1 MMSFFQKDIK
11 AVFSSKKF
19 PALRSP
25 ILICGFPGSG
35 FVGKLAIDHV
45 INELE
50 GIQLADIYSTSFPPQ
65 VVIKS
70 TGIVELMKNILY
82 YVKNT
87 AGSNDLLFLTG
98 DAQPVSSKVE
108 YLLGEEIIKIA
119 KNLDV
124 KQIITLGAYITGM
137 FVESPRIFGV
147 ATDNDGLE
155 LLNSSNVLKIDNGSI
170 SGMNGILLG
179 IGKINNLKG
188 ISLLG
193 ETSGYVIDANASKYI
208 LKKLL
213 AIIGLS
219 IDMEDLDKK
228 AKETIMLIKSIEQ
241 RIGDKNPSNDDIQQ
255 MVQKK
260 QPEIGYIS

>member
-1 MMSFFQKDIK
+1 MSFFQKDIK
-11 AVFSSKKF
+11 AVYSSKKS
-19 PALRSP
+19 PTLRSP

-35 FVGKLAIDHV
+35 YVGKLAIDHV

-50 GIQLADIYSTSFPPQ
+50 SIHLADIYSTSFPPQ
-65 VVIKS
+65 VVIKN
-70 TGIVELMKNILY
+70 TGTVELMKNILY

-87 AGSNDLLFLTG
+87 GGKHDFLFLTG

-119 KNLDV
+119 KNFDV
-124 KQIITLGAYITGM
+124 RQIITLGAYITGM
-137 FVESPRIFGV
+137 FVETPRIFGV
-147 ATDNDGLE
+147 ATDDDGLK
-155 LLNSSNVLKIDNGSI
+155 LLTSFNILKIDNGSI

-179 IGKINNLKG
+179 IGKINNVKG
-188 ISLLG
+188 LSLLG

-213 AIIGLS
+213 AIVGLD
-219 IDMEDLDKK
+219 INMDDLDKK
-228 AKETIMLIKSIEQ
+228 AKDTIVLIKSIEQ
-241 RIGDKNPSNDDIQQ
+241 RIGDKNALSAEDQQ

>member
-1 MMSFFQKDIK
+1 MSFFESDIK
-11 AVFSSKKF
+11 AVYSSKKV
-19 PALRSP
+19 PRLRSP

-35 FVGKLAIDHV
+35 YVGKLAIDH
-45 INELE
+45 IIEELE
-50 GIQLADIYSTSFPPQ
+50 GIHLADIYSTSFPPQ
-65 VVIKS
+65 VIIKN

-82 YVKNT
+82 YVKD
-87 AGSNDLLFLTG
+87 SRSKHDFLFLTG
-98 DAQPVSSKVE
+98 DAQPVNSKVE

-119 KNLDV
+119 KNFGV
-124 KQIITLGAYITGM
+124 TQVITLGAYITGM
-137 FVESPRIFGV
+137 FVETPRVFGV
-147 ATDNDGLE
+147 ATDDDGLK
-155 LLNSSNVLKIDNGSI
+155 LLNSYSISKIDNGSI

-179 IGKINNLKG
+179 IGKINNLNG

-213 AIIGLS
+213 TIVDLDIN
-219 IDMEDLDKK
+219 MEDLEKK
-228 AKETIMLIKSIEQ
+228 AKDTIMLIKSIER
-241 RIGDKNPSNDDIQQ
+241 RIGDKNASSDEVQH

>member
-1 MMSFFQKDIK
+1 M
-11 AVFSSKKF
+11 
-19 PALRSP
+19 
-25 ILICGFPGSG
+25 ICGFPGSG
-35 FVGKLAIDHV
+35 YVGKLAIDHV
-45 INELE
+45 IGELE
-50 GIQLADIYSTSFPPQ
+50 SIHLADIYSTSFPPQ

-70 TGIVELMKNILY
+70 TGTVELMKNIIY

-87 AGSNDLLFLTG
+87 GGKHDFLFLTG

-119 KNLDV
+119 KNFDV
-124 KQIITLGAYITGM
+124 SQIITLGAYITGM
-137 FVESPRIFGV
+137 FVETPRIFGV
-147 ATDNDGLE
+147 ATDEDGLK
-155 LLNSSNVLKIDNGSI
+155 LLNSFDISKIDNGSI

-179 IGKINNLKG
+179 IGKINNVKG

-213 AIIGLS
+213 AIVGLDIS
-219 IDMEDLDKK
+219 MEDMDKK
-228 AKETIMLIKSIEQ
+228 AKDTIMLIKSIEQ
-241 RIGDKNPSNDDIQQ
+241 RIGEKNSLSDDVQQ

>member
-1 MMSFFQKDIK
+1 M
-11 AVFSSKKF
+11 
-19 PALRSP
+19 
-25 ILICGFPGSG
+25 ICGFPGSG
-35 FVGKLAIDHV
+35 YVGKLAIDHV
-45 INELE
+45 IGELE
-50 GIQLADIYSTSFPPQ
+50 SIQLADIYSTSFPPQ
-65 VVIKS
+65 VVIKN
-70 TGIVELMKNILY
+70 TGTVELMKNIIY

-87 AGSNDLLFLTG
+87 GGKHDFLFLTG

-119 KNLDV
+119 KNFDV
-124 KQIITLGAYITGM
+124 RQIITLGAYITGM
-137 FVESPRIFGV
+137 FVETPRIFGV
-147 ATDNDGLE
+147 ATDEDGLK
-155 LLNSSNVLKIDNGSI
+155 LLNSFDISKIDNGSI

-179 IGKINNLKG
+179 IGKINNVKG

-213 AIIGLS
+213 AIIGLDIS
-219 IDMEDLDKK
+219 MEDMDKK
-228 AKETIMLIKSIEQ
+228 AKDTIILIKSIEQ
-241 RIGDKNPSNDDIQQ
+241 RIGGKNSLSDDVQQ

>member
-1 MMSFFQKDIK
+1 M
-11 AVFSSKKF
+11 
-19 PALRSP
+19 
-25 ILICGFPGSG
+25 ICGFPGSG
-35 FVGKLAIDHV
+35 YVGKLAMDHV
-45 INELE
+45 IGELE
-50 GIQLADIYSTSFPPQ
+50 SIHLADIYSTSFPPQ
-65 VVIKS
+65 VVIKN
-70 TGIVELMKNILY
+70 TGTVELMKNIIY

-87 AGSNDLLFLTG
+87 GGKHDFLFLTG

-119 KNLDV
+119 KNFDV
-124 KQIITLGAYITGM
+124 RQIITLGAYITGM
-137 FVESPRIFGV
+137 FVETPRIFGV
-147 ATDNDGLE
+147 ATDEDGLK
-155 LLNSSNVLKIDNGSI
+155 LLNSFNISKIDNGSI

-179 IGKINNLKG
+179 IGKINNVKG

-213 AIIGLS
+213 AIIGLDIS
-219 IDMEDLDKK
+219 MEDMDKK
-228 AKETIMLIKSIEQ
+228 AKDTIILIKSIEQ
-241 RIGDKNPSNDDIQQ
+241 RIGDKNSLSDDVQQ

>member
-1 MMSFFQKDIK
+1 MSFFESDIK
-11 AVFSSKKF
+11 AVYSSKKV
-19 PALRSP
+19 PRLRSP

-35 FVGKLAIDHV
+35 YVGKLAIDH
-45 INELE
+45 IIEELE
-50 GIQLADIYSTSFPPQ
+50 SIQLADIYSTSFPPQ
-65 VVIKS
+65 VIIKN

-82 YVKNT
+82 YVKDSRT
-87 AGSNDLLFLTG
+87 KHDFLFLTG

-119 KNLDV
+119 KNFGV
-124 KQIITLGAYITGM
+124 TQVITLGAYITGM
-137 FVESPRIFGV
+137 FVETPRVFGV
-147 ATDNDGLE
+147 ATDDDGLK
-155 LLNSSNVLKIDNGSI
+155 LLNSYSISKIDNGSI

-179 IGKINNLKG
+179 IGKINNVNG

-213 AIIGLS
+213 SIVDLD
-219 IDMEDLDKK
+219 IDMEDLEKK
-228 AKETIMLIKSIEQ
+228 AKDTIMLIKSIER
-241 RIGDKNPSNDDIQQ
+241 RIGDKNASSDEVQH

>member
-1 MMSFFQKDIK
+1 MSFFESDIK
-11 AVFSSKKF
+11 AVYSSKKV
-19 PALRSP
+19 PRLRSP

-35 FVGKLAIDHV
+35 YVGKLAIDH
-45 INELE
+45 IIEELE
-50 GIQLADIYSTSFPPQ
+50 GIHLADIYSTSFPPQ
-65 VVIKS
+65 VIIKN

-82 YVKNT
+82 YVKD
-87 AGSNDLLFLTG
+87 SRSKHDFLFLTG
-98 DAQPVSSKVE
+98 DAQPVNSKVE

-119 KNLDV
+119 KNFGV
-124 KQIITLGAYITGM
+124 TQVITLGAYITGM
-137 FVESPRIFGV
+137 FVETPRVFGV
-147 ATDNDGLE
+147 ATDDDGLK
-155 LLNSSNVLKIDNGSI
+155 LLNSYSISKIDNGSI

-179 IGKINNLKG
+179 IGKINSLNG

-213 AIIGLS
+213 TIVDLDIN
-219 IDMEDLDKK
+219 MEDLEKK
-228 AKETIMLIKSIEQ
+228 AKDTIMLIKSIER
-241 RIGDKNPSNDDIQQ
+241 RIGDKNASSDEVQH

>member
-1 MMSFFQKDIK
+1 MSFFQKDIK
-11 AVFSSKKF
+11 TVFSSKKF
-19 PALRSP
+19 PSLRSP

-35 FVGKLAIDHV
+35 YVGKLATDHL
-45 INELE
+45 IKEL
-50 GIQLADIYSTSFPPQ
+50 GSIHLADIYSTSFPPQ
-65 VVIKS
+65 VIIKN
-70 TGIVELMKNILY
+70 TGTVELMKNILY
-82 YVKNT
+82 YVKDR
-87 AGSNDLLFLTG
+87 GQKHDFLFLTG

-119 KNLDV
+119 KKFDV
-124 KQIITLGAYITGM
+124 RQIITLGAYITGM
-137 FVESPRIFGV
+137 FVETPRIFGV
-147 ATDNDGLE
+147 ATDEDGLK
-155 LLNSSNVLKIDNGSI
+155 LLNSFNISKIDNGSI

-179 IGKINNLKG
+179 IGKINNVKG

-213 AIIGLS
+213 EIIGLDIS
-219 IDMEDLDKK
+219 MEDMDKK
-228 AKETIMLIKSIEQ
+228 AKDTIMLIKNIEQ
-241 RIGDKNPSNDDIQQ
+241 RIGEKNSLSDDLQQ

>member
-1 MMSFFQKDIK
+1 MSFFQKDIK
-11 AVFSSKKF
+11 AVFSSKKL

-25 ILICGFPGSG
+25 VMICGFPGSG
-35 FVGKLAIDHV
+35 YVGKLAIDHV
-45 INELE
+45 IGELE
-50 GIQLADIYSTSFPPQ
+50 SMHLADIYSTSFPPQ
-65 VVIKS
+65 VIIKN
-70 TGIVELMKNILY
+70 TGTVELMKNILY
-82 YVKNT
+82 YVKD
-87 AGSNDLLFLTG
+87 GGQKHDFLFLTG

-119 KNLDV
+119 KNFDV
-124 KQIITLGAYITGM
+124 RQIITLGAYITGM
-137 FVESPRIFGV
+137 FVETPRIFGV
-147 ATDNDGLE
+147 ATDEDGLK
-155 LLNSSNVLKIDNGSI
+155 LLNSFNISKIDNGSI

-179 IGKINNLKG
+179 IGKINNVKG

-213 AIIGLS
+213 AIIGLEIS
-219 IDMEDLDKK
+219 MEDMDKK
-228 AKETIMLIKSIEQ
+228 AKDTIILIKSIEQ
-241 RIGDKNPSNDDIQQ
+241 RMGGKNSLSDDVQQ

>member
-1 MMSFFQKDIK
+1 MSFFESDIK
-11 AVFSSKKF
+11 AVFSTKKF
-19 PALRSP
+19 PSLRSP

-35 FVGKLAIDHV
+35 YVGKLAIDHV
-45 INELE
+45 ISELE
-50 GIQLADIYSTSFPPQ
+50 CTQLADIYSTSFPPQ
-65 VVIKS
+65 VVIKN

-82 YVKNT
+82 YVKES
-87 AGSNDLLFLTG
+87 GSKHDFLFLTG

-108 YLLGEEIIKIA
+108 YLLGEEIVKIA
-119 KNLDV
+119 KNFGV
-124 KQIITLGAYITGM
+124 TQIITLGAYITGM
-137 FVESPRIFGV
+137 FVDTPRIFGV
-147 ATDNDGLE
+147 ATDDEGLK
-155 LLNSSNVLKIDNGSI
+155 LLNSFSISKIDNGSI

-179 IGKINNLKG
+179 IGKVNNLNG

-213 AIIGLS
+213 AIVDLDIN
-219 IDMEDLDKK
+219 MEDLDKK
-228 AKETIMLIKSIEQ
+228 AKDTIMLIKSIEH
-241 RIGDKNPSNDDIQQ
+241 RIGEKKGLSDDVQQ

>member
-1 MMSFFQKDIK
+1 MSFFQKDIK

-19 PALRSP
+19 PTLRSP
-25 ILICGFPGSG
+25 VMICGFPGSG
-35 FVGKLAIDHV
+35 YVGKLAIDHV
-45 INELE
+45 IGELE
-50 GIQLADIYSTSFPPQ
+50 SIHLADIYSTSFPPQ
-65 VVIKS
+65 VVIKN
-70 TGIVELMKNILY
+70 TGTVELMKNIIY

-87 AGSNDLLFLTG
+87 GGKHDFLFLTG

-119 KNLDV
+119 KNFDV
-124 KQIITLGAYITGM
+124 RQIITLGAYITGM
-137 FVESPRIFGV
+137 FVETPRIFGV
-147 ATDNDGLE
+147 ATDEDGLK
-155 LLNSSNVLKIDNGSI
+155 LLNSFDISKIDNGSI

-179 IGKINNLKG
+179 IGKINNVKG

-213 AIIGLS
+213 AIIGLDIS
-219 IDMEDLDKK
+219 MEDMDKK
-228 AKETIMLIKSIEQ
+228 AKDTIMLIKSIEQ
-241 RIGDKNPSNDDIQQ
+241 RIGDKNSSDDVQQ

>member
-1 MMSFFQKDIK
+1 M
-11 AVFSSKKF
+11 
-19 PALRSP
+19 
-25 ILICGFPGSG
+25 ICGFPGSG
-35 FVGKLAIDHV
+35 YVGKLAIDHV
-45 INELE
+45 IGELE
-50 GIQLADIYSTSFPPQ
+50 SIHLADIYSTSFPPQ
-65 VVIKS
+65 VVIKN
-70 TGIVELMKNILY
+70 TGTVELMKNIIY

-87 AGSNDLLFLTG
+87 GGKHDFLFLTG

-119 KNLDV
+119 KNFDV
-124 KQIITLGAYITGM
+124 SQIITLGAYITGM
-137 FVESPRIFGV
+137 FVETPRIFGV
-147 ATDNDGLE
+147 ATDEDGLK
-155 LLNSSNVLKIDNGSI
+155 LLNSFDISKIDNGSI

-179 IGKINNLKG
+179 IGKINNVKG

-213 AIIGLS
+213 AIVGLDIS
-219 IDMEDLDKK
+219 MEDMDKK
-228 AKETIMLIKSIEQ
+228 AKDTIMLIKSIEQ
-241 RIGDKNPSNDDIQQ
+241 RIGEKNSLSDDVQQ

>member
-1 MMSFFQKDIK
+1 MSFFENDIK
-11 AVFSSKKF
+11 IVYSSKKV
-19 PALRSP
+19 PKLRSP

-35 FVGKLAIDHV
+35 YVGKLAIDHL
-45 INELE
+45 IGELKSVN
-50 GIQLADIYSTSFPPQ
+50 LADIYSTSFPPQ
-65 VVIKS
+65 VIIKN
-70 TGIVELMKNILY
+70 TGTVELMKNILC
-82 YVKNT
+82 YVKDSQ
-87 AGSNDLLFLTG
+87 GKHDFLLLTG

-108 YLLGEEIIKIA
+108 YVLGEEIIKIA
-119 KNLDV
+119 KNFGV
-124 KQIITLGAYITGM
+124 TQIITLGAYITGM
-137 FVESPRIFGV
+137 FVETPRIFGV
-147 ATDNDGLE
+147 ATDDKGLK
-155 LLNSSNVLKIDNGSI
+155 LLGSYGISKIDSGSI

-179 IGKINNLKG
+179 IGKINNLNG

-213 AIIGLS
+213 SVVNLD

-241 RIGDKNPSNDDIQQ
+241 RMSDKNTSSDEVQQ

-260 QPEIGYIS
+260 QPEMGYIS

>member
-1 MMSFFQKDIK
+1 M
-11 AVFSSKKF
+11 
-19 PALRSP
+19 
-25 ILICGFPGSG
+25 ICGFPGSG
-35 FVGKLAIDHV
+35 YVGKLAMDHV
-45 INELE
+45 IGELE
-50 GIQLADIYSTSFPPQ
+50 SIHLADIYSTSFPPQ
-65 VVIKS
+65 VVIKN
-70 TGIVELMKNILY
+70 TGTVELMKNIIY

-87 AGSNDLLFLTG
+87 GGKHDFLFLTG

-119 KNLDV
+119 KNFDV
-124 KQIITLGAYITGM
+124 RQIITLGAYITGM
-137 FVESPRIFGV
+137 FVETPRIFGV
-147 ATDNDGLE
+147 ATDEDGLK
-155 LLNSSNVLKIDNGSI
+155 LLNSFNISKIDNGSI

-179 IGKINNLKG
+179 IGKINNVKG

-213 AIIGLS
+213 AIIGLDIS
-219 IDMEDLDKK
+219 MEDMDKK
-228 AKETIMLIKSIEQ
+228 AKDTIILIKSIEQ
-241 RIGDKNPSNDDIQQ
+241 RIGGKNSLSDDVQQ

>member
-1 MMSFFQKDIK
+1 M
-11 AVFSSKKF
+11 
-19 PALRSP
+19 
-25 ILICGFPGSG
+25 ICGFPGSG
-35 FVGKLAIDHV
+35 YVGKLAIDHV
-45 INELE
+45 IGELE
-50 GIQLADIYSTSFPPQ
+50 SIQLADIYSTSFPPQ
-65 VVIKS
+65 VVIKN
-70 TGIVELMKNILY
+70 TGTVELMKNIIY

-87 AGSNDLLFLTG
+87 GGKHDFLFLTG

-119 KNLDV
+119 KNFDV
-124 KQIITLGAYITGM
+124 RQIITLGAYITGM
-137 FVESPRIFGV
+137 FVETPRIFGV
-147 ATDNDGLE
+147 ATDEDGLK
-155 LLNSSNVLKIDNGSI
+155 LLNSFNISKIDNGSI

-179 IGKINNLKG
+179 IGKINNVKG

-213 AIIGLS
+213 AIIGLDIS
-219 IDMEDLDKK
+219 MEDMDKK
-228 AKETIMLIKSIEQ
+228 AKDTIILIKSIEQ
-241 RIGDKNPSNDDIQQ
+241 RIGGKNSLSDDVQQ

>member
-1 MMSFFQKDIK
+1 MSFFQKDIK
-11 AVFSSKKF
+11 TVFSSKKF
-19 PALRSP
+19 PSLRSP

-35 FVGKLAIDHV
+35 YVGKLATDHL
-45 INELE
+45 IKEL
-50 GIQLADIYSTSFPPQ
+50 GSIHLADIYSTSFPPQ
-65 VVIKS
+65 VIIKN
-70 TGIVELMKNILY
+70 TGTVELMKNILY
-82 YVKNT
+82 YVKDR
-87 AGSNDLLFLTG
+87 GQKHDFLFLTG

-119 KNLDV
+119 KKFDV
-124 KQIITLGAYITGM
+124 RQIITLGAYITGM
-137 FVESPRIFGV
+137 FVETPRIFGV
-147 ATDNDGLE
+147 ATDEDGLK
-155 LLNSSNVLKIDNGSI
+155 LLYSFNISKIDNGSI

-179 IGKINNLKG
+179 IGKINNVKG

-213 AIIGLS
+213 EIIGLDIS
-219 IDMEDLDKK
+219 MEDMDKK
-228 AKETIMLIKSIEQ
+228 AKDTIMLIKNIEQ
-241 RIGDKNPSNDDIQQ
+241 RIGEKNSLSDDLQQ

>member
-1 MMSFFQKDIK
+1 MSFFESDIK
-11 AVFSSKKF
+11 AVYSSKKV
-19 PALRSP
+19 PRLRSP

-35 FVGKLAIDHV
+35 YVGKLAIDH
-45 INELE
+45 IIEELE
-50 GIQLADIYSTSFPPQ
+50 SIHLADIYSTSFPPQ
-65 VVIKS
+65 VIIKN

-82 YVKNT
+82 YVKD
-87 AGSNDLLFLTG
+87 SRSKHDFLFLTG

-108 YLLGEEIIKIA
+108 YLLSEEIIKIA
-119 KNLDV
+119 KNFGV
-124 KQIITLGAYITGM
+124 TQVITLGAYITGM
-137 FVESPRIFGV
+137 FVETPRVFGV
-147 ATDNDGLE
+147 ATDDDGLK
-155 LLNSSNVLKIDNGSI
+155 LLNSYSISKIDNGSI

-179 IGKINNLKG
+179 IGKINNLNG

-213 AIIGLS
+213 SIVDLD
-219 IDMEDLDKK
+219 IDMEDLEKK
-228 AKETIMLIKSIEQ
+228 AKDTIMLIKSIER
-241 RIGDKNPSNDDIQQ
+241 RIGDKNASSDEVQH

>member
-1 MMSFFQKDIK
+1 MSFFESDIK
-11 AVFSSKKF
+11 AVYSSKKV
-19 PALRSP
+19 PRLRSP

-35 FVGKLAIDHV
+35 YVGKLAIDH
-45 INELE
+45 IIEELE
-50 GIQLADIYSTSFPPQ
+50 GIHLADIYSTSFPPQ
-65 VVIKS
+65 VIIKN

-82 YVKNT
+82 YVKD
-87 AGSNDLLFLTG
+87 SRSKHDFLFLTG
-98 DAQPVSSKVE
+98 DAQPVNSKVE

-119 KNLDV
+119 KNFGV
-124 KQIITLGAYITGM
+124 TQVITLGAYITGM
-137 FVESPRIFGV
+137 FVETPRVFGV
-147 ATDNDGLE
+147 ATDDDGLK
-155 LLNSSNVLKIDNGSI
+155 LLNSYSISKIDNGSI

-179 IGKINNLKG
+179 IGKINSLNG

-213 AIIGLS
+213 TIVDLDIN
-219 IDMEDLDKK
+219 MEDLEKK
-228 AKETIMLIKSIEQ
+228 AKDTIMLIKNIER
-241 RIGDKNPSNDDIQQ
+241 RIGDKNASSDEVQH

>member
-1 MMSFFQKDIK
+1 MSFFESDIK
-11 AVFSSKKF
+11 AVYSSKKV
-19 PALRSP
+19 PRLRSP

-35 FVGKLAIDHV
+35 YVGKLAIDH
-45 INELE
+45 IIEELE
-50 GIQLADIYSTSFPPQ
+50 SIHLADIYSTSFPPQ
-65 VVIKS
+65 VIIKN

-82 YVKNT
+82 YVKDSR
-87 AGSNDLLFLTG
+87 AKHDFLFLTG

-108 YLLGEEIIKIA
+108 YLLGEEIIRIA
-119 KNLDV
+119 KNFGV
-124 KQIITLGAYITGM
+124 TQVITLGAYITGM
-137 FVESPRIFGV
+137 FVETPRVFGV
-147 ATDNDGLE
+147 ATDDDGLK
-155 LLNSSNVLKIDNGSI
+155 LLNSYSISKIDNGSI

-179 IGKINNLKG
+179 IGKINNLNG

-213 AIIGLS
+213 SIVDLD
-219 IDMEDLDKK
+219 IDMEDLEKK
-228 AKETIMLIKSIEQ
+228 AKDTIMLIKSIER
-241 RIGDKNPSNDDIQQ
+241 RIGDKNASSDEVQH

>member
-1 MMSFFQKDIK
+1 MSFFESDIK
-11 AVFSSKKF
+11 AVYSSKKV
-19 PALRSP
+19 PRLRSP

-35 FVGKLAIDHV
+35 YVGKLAVDH
-45 INELE
+45 IIEELE
-50 GIQLADIYSTSFPPQ
+50 SVHLADIYSTSFPPQ
-65 VVIKS
+65 VIIKN

-82 YVKNT
+82 YVRDSRAKH
-87 AGSNDLLFLTG
+87 DFLVLTG

-119 KNLDV
+119 KNLGV
-124 KQIITLGAYITGM
+124 TQVITLGAYITGM
-137 FVESPRIFGV
+137 FVETPRVFGV
-147 ATDNDGLE
+147 ATDDDGLK
-155 LLNSSNVLKIDNGSI
+155 LLNSYSISKIDNGSI

-179 IGKINNLKG
+179 IGKINNLNG

-193 ETSGYVIDANASKYI
+193 ETSGYVIDANASKHI

-213 AIIGLS
+213 SIVDLD
-219 IDMEDLDKK
+219 IDMEDLEKK
-228 AKETIMLIKSIEQ
+228 SKDTIMLIKNIER
-241 RIGDKNPSNDDIQQ
+241 RIGDKNASSDEVQH